1 MKALKRTNIPNTQI
15 HKIRV
20 AQFGTGN
27 FLRAFVDYAFHV
39 LNTTC
44 KTDFGIIA
52 LQSTATGQGN
62 LINAQEGLFTLITQG
77 IVDGVPY
84 ESIERIETLRSAIVI
99 QEDFSSFLA
108 LARDADLKFIISNTT
123 EAGIEYLP
131 SDYPKLTPPESFP
144 SKLTLFLF
152 ERYRFFKGSRESGLV
167 ILPCELIAQNADK
180 LKTIILQHIAD
191 WNLGEDFKAWV
202 CNANLF
208 CNTLVDRIVSGYP
221 EKQAQKWEQD
231 LGYEDGLM
239 VTAEPFFLWVIEANS
254 ELNTILPFDQTPLN
268 VKIVS
273 DLQPYHTRKTRILNG
288 AHTAMVPIGIL
299 QGIQTVGACM
309 DDVFTFNFI
318 KDLLFHEVIPTL
330 NLDQNELEYYAYQ
343 VLERF
348 KNPFI
353 SHNLEG
359 IALNSIAKFKTR
371 LLPTLLEYHH
381 KMQLFP
387 TGITFAFAALLL
399 FYWGDWKGTPLPVK
413 DDAKVKD
420 RMNDIWKNNSTSSAI
435 TQILATEA
443 FWNLDLSKDKEL
455 ISRLSLAVHLI
466 EEYGIR
472 EGWEHF
478 NTSLKA
484 L

>member
-1 MKALKRTNIPNTQI
+1 MKALNRTNHPIAHT

-27 FLRAFVDYAFHV
+27 FLRGFVDYAFHV
-39 LNTTC
+39 LNKTC
-44 KTDFGIIA
+44 QTDIGIVA
-52 LQSTATGQGN
+52 LQSTTTGQGN

-77 IVDGVPY
+77 IVDSAPF
-84 ESIERIETLRSAIVI
+84 ESTDLVDTLQSAII
-99 QEDFSSFLA
+99 IKEDFNSFLT
-108 LARDADLKFIISNTT
+108 LAREPDLKFAISNTT

-144 SKLTLFLF
+144 AKLTLFLF
-152 ERYRFFKGSRESGLV
+152 ERYRCFNGSRESGLV

-180 LKTIILQHIAD
+180 LKTIVVQHIAD

-202 CNANLF
+202 CNANVF

-221 EKQAQKWEQD
+221 KKQAQKWKQD
-231 LGYEDGLM
+231 LCYEDGLM

-254 ELNTILPFDQTPLN
+254 ELNTILPFDRTPLN

-273 DLQPYHTRKTRILNG
+273 DLKPYHTRKTRILNG
-288 AHTAMVPIGIL
+288 AHTAMVPVGIL
-299 QGIQTVGACM
+299 QEIQTVGACM

-318 KDLLFHEVIPTL
+318 KDLLFREVIPIL

-359 IALNSIAKFKTR
+359 IALNSIAKFRTR

-381 KMQLFP
+381 KMQIFP
-387 TGITFAFAALLL
+387 PGITFAFAALLL
-399 FYWGDWKGTPLPVK
+399 FYKGDWKGAPLPVK

-420 RMNDIWKNNSTSSAI
+420 RINDIWKNNATASAI

-472 EGWEHF
+472 KGWEHF